1 MFSAKLKIEGG
12 KLTYP
17 KQTDKL
23 AYNLF
28 IGKLS
33 EGQEV
38 DMFISLTDSNGST
51 AQISKIHTC
60 IRELANESGYSFE
73 DMKKL
78 IKEHSGLIVGS
89 EIKSFQLVFQLH
101 QLIKL
106 MNKKFFPYQSYQ
118 YTVW

>member
-1 MFSAKLKIEGG
+1 MFSAKLKLKDG

-17 KQTDKL
+17 KKEDKL
-23 AYNLF
+23 SYNLF
-28 IGKLS
+28 IKKLS

-38 DMFISLTDSNGST
+38 DIFLSLTDSNGST

-89 EIKSFQLVFQLH
+89 EIKSFADCSKEELNHAIQACIEIGEFYNVNLH
-101 QLIKL
+101 
-106 MNKKFFPYQSYQ
+106 
-118 YTVW
+118 